1 MSLLNLKTRKH
12 NKIKQISNFTIEKE
26 FIGKGWYRMQT
37 LMESKKENKTET
49 KKHEVRGIDHIGLT
63 VPDID
68 EATEFFKKVF
78 NAKVCYDVLTPDM
91 PPQRGKSAKRNVNLP
106 EGASIDHIRLLRIKN
121 TPSIELFH
129 INSKKQAIIDTIVN
143 FGLTHLAFYTDN
155 IQLTAKKFLEAG
167 GTLCSDPHP
176 LPSEIEGG
184 EMNYWVYGQ
193 APWGSLIELISYS
206 SGINYPEN
214 IEAERWTPEC

>member
-1 MSLLNLKTRKH
+1 MQKVNETEMEKKIEAKT
-12 NKIKQISNFTIEKE
+12 
-26 FIGKGWYRMQT
+26 
-37 LMESKKENKTET
+37 
-49 KKHEVRGIDHIGLT
+49 HEIRGIDHIGLT
-63 VPDID
+63 VPDIE

-78 NAKVCYDVLTPDM
+78 NAKVCYDVHTPDM

-106 EGASIDHIRLLRIKN
+106 EGTSIDHIRLLRIGN
-121 TPSIELFH
+121 TPCVELFH
-129 INSKKQAIIDTIVN
+129 IKTNKQSVVDTIVN

-155 IQLTAKKFLEAG
+155 IELSAKKFVEAG

-184 EMNYWVYGQ
+184 EKNYWVYGQ

-206 SGINYPEN
+206 SGIHYPEKS
-214 IEAERWTPEC
+214 EVDRWTPDC